1 MLSLRKSD
9 EDKVLLL
16 LLRTVLQYHYYSCL
30 AWHGRHTHNQPFPR
44 LSANTMEL
52 KLSQ

>member
-16 LLRTVLQYHYYSCL
+16 LLQYYSIIIIHV
-30 AWHGRHTHNQPFPR
+30 WHGTAGTRTTSHSRDFQRTPWN
-44 LSANTMEL
+44 
-52 KLSQ
+52 